1 MSQKVCHTTLRKTK
15 ESVILKNNLK
25 QAKMK
30 LFGQIQQVF
39 RQLKEKNT
47 KRNLNLNIISW
58 DETEIKYIETKLK
71 TELYNRGRSQ
81 SRQILDFRQNAM

>member
-1 MSQKVCHTTLRKTK
+1 
-15 ESVILKNNLK
+15 
-25 QAKMK
+25 MK
-30 LFGQIQQVF
+30 LFGKIQQVF
-39 RQLKEKNT
+39 KQLKEENN

-58 DETEIKYIETKLK
+58 DETEIKYIDAKLK